1 MCLPPKAD
9 RRNDE
14 GKIVKTFVLTVW
26 ANLCYNCIV
35 KIMATNST
43 KSILD
48 RVAEAEQNKKVR
60 NLDIAA
66 EVDFV
71 LGSPKLKKERDV
83 LVITGRYGL
92 TGDKPKTLEEI
103 GHELGITR
111 ERVRQIEKNAMR
123 KLIEY
128 IATEIRGQEILTTIE
143 TKIARDGGAV
153 TKVRLYEILLGSDNA
168 SAKLKHMVCFLA
180 TLDSKISGISETTE
194 LKPGYS
200 VDLTLVNINDT
211 IKKAIAILDAEKKP
225 IEEKAFLR
233 KVEKAELG
241 LNDEQVIAIIS
252 LSKKILRTETGHLG
266 LSHWREINPKSIR
279 DKTYYVLRKFN
290 KPLHFT
296 DISKHIEALD
306 ENKKK
311 VTKQAVHNELIR
323 DERFVL
329 IGRGIYA
336 LSEWG
341 YNAGVVEDVIEEVLV
356 SAGKP
361 MHKDDII
368 IEVMKRRMVKE
379 TTILLN
385 LQKDRFTRVARATY
399 TISNRRG

>member
-1 MCLPPKAD
+1 
-9 RRNDE
+9 
-14 GKIVKTFVLTVW
+14 
-26 ANLCYNCIV
+26 
-35 KIMATNST
+35 MATQNT
-43 KSILD
+43 NSILD

-71 LGSPKLKKERDV
+71 LACPKVKHDRDV
-83 LVITGRYGL
+83 SVVTSRYGL
-92 TGDKPKTLEEI
+92 NGEKPKTLDLI
-103 GHELGITR
+103 GHEHGITR

-123 KLIEY
+123 KLSEY
-128 IATEIRGQEILTTIE
+128 ISTEIRGQEILSTIDI
-143 TKIARDGGAV
+143 KIVRDGGV
-153 TKVRLYEILLGSDNA
+153 VIKTRLYELLLGSDNV
-168 SAKLKHMVCFLA
+168 STKLKHMASFL
-180 TLDSKISGISETTE
+180 TILDTKITSINETTD
-194 LKPGYS
+194 LKAGYS
-200 VDLTLVNINDT
+200 IDIKSTDVTAT
-211 IKKAIAILDAEKKP
+211 IKQSIEILDAEKKP
-225 IEEKAFLR
+225 VEEKAFLS
-233 KVEKAELG
+233 KVEKSEINLT
-241 LNDEQVIAIIS
+241 NDQVIAIIS
-252 LSKKILRTETGHLG
+252 LSKKILRTDTGHLG

-279 DKTYYVLRKFN
+279 DKTYYVLKKFN

-341 YNAGVVEDVIEEVLV
+341 YTAGVVEDVIEEILI

-368 IEVMKRRMVKE
+368 NEVKKRRMVKE

-385 LQKDRFTRVARATY
+385 LQKDRFQRVARATY
-399 TISNRRG
+399 TVSNRRG

>member
-1 MCLPPKAD
+1 MTIKS
-9 RRNDE
+9 
-14 GKIVKTFVLTVW
+14 
-26 ANLCYNCIV
+26 
-35 KIMATNST
+35 TNS
-43 KSILD
+43 ILE
-48 RVAEAEQNKKVR
+48 RVAMTEQNKRVR

-71 LGSPKLKKERDV
+71 LACPKLKKERDV
-83 LVITGRYGL
+83 TVVIGRYGL
-92 TGDKPKTLEEI
+92 SGEKPKTLEEI
-103 GHELGITR
+103 GRELGITR
-111 ERVRQIEKNAMR
+111 ERVRQIEKNAIR
-123 KLIEY
+123 KLTEY
-128 IATEIRGQEILTTIE
+128 MSTEIRGQEILTTFE
-143 TKIARDGGAV
+143 TKIKRDGGV
-153 TKVRLYEILLGSDNA
+153 VSKSRLFELLVGSESA
-168 SAKLKHMVCFLA
+168 SNKLKYMICFLA
-180 TLDSKISGISETTE
+180 TLNTKIGSINETND
-194 LKPGYS
+194 LKPGYYFE
-200 VDLTLVNINDT
+200 LKLNIINDT
-211 IKKAIAILDAEKKP
+211 IKQAISILDTEKKP
-225 IEEKAFLR
+225 LEEKVFLH
-233 KVEKAELG
+233 KIEKHELG
-241 LNDEQVIAIIS
+241 LKDEQVIAIIS
-252 LSKKILRTETGHLG
+252 LSKKILRTDLGHLG

-296 DISKHIEALD
+296 DISKHIETLD
-306 ENKKK
+306 ENKKS

-368 IEVMKRRMVKE
+368 SEVKKRRMVKE

-385 LQKDRFTRVARATY
+385 LQKDRFQRVARATY
-399 TISNRRG
+399 TISSRRG

>member
-1 MCLPPKAD
+1 M
-9 RRNDE
+9 
-14 GKIVKTFVLTVW
+14 
-26 ANLCYNCIV
+26 
-35 KIMATNST
+35 TNKST
-43 KSILD
+43 NSILD
-48 RVAEAEQNKKVR
+48 RVAQAEQSKMVR
-60 NLDIAA
+60 NLDIAS
-66 EVDFV
+66 EVEFV
-71 LGSPKLKKERDV
+71 LSCPKLKKERDV
-83 LVITGRYGL
+83 LVVKSRYGL
-92 TGDKPKTLEEI
+92 TGEKPKTLEEI
-103 GHELGITR
+103 GKELGITR

-123 KLIEY
+123 KLAEY
-128 IATEIRGQEILTTIE
+128 IALEIRGQEILTTFE
-143 TKIARDGGAV
+143 TKIARDGGV
-153 TKVRLYEILLGSDNA
+153 MTKSRLYEILLGSDNA

-180 TLDSKISGISETTE
+180 TLDGKITVIAETSGLKSGFSLDISSNTISETIE
-194 LKPGYS
+194 KS
-200 VDLTLVNINDT
+200 IS
-211 IKKAIAILDAEKKP
+211 ILDDEKKP
-225 IEEKAFLR
+225 IEEKAFLK

-241 LNDEQVIAIIS
+241 LSDEQVIAIIS
-252 LSKKILRTETGHLG
+252 MSKKILRTDLGHLG
-266 LSHWREINPKSIR
+266 LETWREINPKSIR

-296 DISKHIEALD
+296 DISKHIENLD

-323 DERFVL
+323 DKRFVL

-341 YNAGVVEDVIEEVLV
+341 YNAGVVEDVIEEVLI

-385 LQKDRFTRVARATY
+385 LQKDRFSRVARATY
-399 TISNRRG
+399 TITSREE

>member
-1 MCLPPKAD
+1 M
-9 RRNDE
+9 
-14 GKIVKTFVLTVW
+14 
-26 ANLCYNCIV
+26 CYNYVV
-35 KIMATNST
+35 KIMATTKT

-48 RVAEAEQNKKVR
+48 TIAQAEQSKLVR

-66 EVDFV
+66 EVEFI
-71 LGSPKLKKERDV
+71 LACPKLKKERDV
-83 LVITGRYGL
+83 LVLGGRYGL

-103 GHELGITR
+103 GRELGITR

-123 KLIEY
+123 KLSAY
-128 IATEIRGQEILTTIE
+128 AALEIRGQEILTTLE
-143 TKIARDGGAV
+143 TRILRDGGVV
-153 TKVRLYEILLGSDNA
+153 TKSRLYEMLLGSENA

-180 TLDSKISGISETTE
+180 TLDNKITLIAETNG
-194 LKPGYS
+194 LKPGY
-200 VDLTLVNINDT
+200 T
-211 IKKAIAILDAEKKP
+211 IDITPRIIGETIDKSIEILDNAKKP
-225 IEEKAFLR
+225 IEEKSFLHT
-233 KVEKAELG
+233 VEKSELG
-241 LNDEQVIAIIS
+241 LHDEQVVSIIS
-252 LSKKILRTETGHLG
+252 LSKKILRTELGHLG
-266 LSHWREINPKSIR
+266 LTEWREINPKSIR
-279 DKTYYVLRKFN
+279 DKTYYVLKKFN

-296 DISKHIEALD
+296 DISKHIELLD

-323 DERFVL
+323 DKRFVL

-341 YNAGVVEDVIEEVLV
+341 YNAGVVEDVIEEVLI

-399 TISNRRG
+399 TNTRRG

>member
-1 MCLPPKAD
+1 
-9 RRNDE
+9 
-14 GKIVKTFVLTVW
+14 
-26 ANLCYNCIV
+26 
-35 KIMATNST
+35 MATKNT
-43 KSILD
+43 NSILD
-48 RVAEAEQNKKVR
+48 KIMEAEQNKKVR
-60 NLDIAA
+60 ALDIAA
-66 EVDFV
+66 EVEFV
-71 LGSPKLKKERDV
+71 LSAPKLKKERDIS
-83 LVITGRYGL
+83 VISGRYGL
-92 TGDKPKTLEEI
+92 DGEKPKTLDLI
-103 GHELGITR
+103 GKELGITR

-123 KLIEY
+123 KLTEFIS
-128 IATEIRGQEILTTIE
+128 TEIRGQEILSTIE
-143 TKIARDGGAV
+143 TKIAHDGGVV
-153 TKVRLYEILLGSDNA
+153 TSGRLYELLLGSDNA

-180 TLDSKISGISETTE
+180 TLDSKLAAITETSNLKSGYTLEISEA
-194 LKPGYS
+194 
-200 VDLTLVNINDT
+200 VINDT
-211 IKKAIAILDAEKKP
+211 IKRAIEILDAEKQP
-225 IEEKAFLR
+225 IEETAFLKQIER
-233 KVEKAELG
+233 AEINLD
-241 LNDEQVIAIIS
+241 DEQVIAIIS
-252 LSKKILRTETGHLG
+252 LSKKILRTEAGHLG
-266 LSHWREINPKSIR
+266 LANWREINPKSIR

-341 YNAGVVEDVIEEVLV
+341 YNAGVVEDVIEEVLI

-368 IEVMKRRMVKE
+368 VEVKKRRMVKD

-385 LQKDRFTRVARATY
+385 LQKDRFQRVARATY
-399 TISNRRG
+399 TITNRRE